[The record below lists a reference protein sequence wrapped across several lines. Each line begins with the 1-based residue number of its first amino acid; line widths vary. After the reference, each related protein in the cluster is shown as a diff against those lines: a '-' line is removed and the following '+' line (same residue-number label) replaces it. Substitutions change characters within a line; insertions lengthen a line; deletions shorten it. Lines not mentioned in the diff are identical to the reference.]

1 MVEINSKPFL
11 WYLLFKL
18 SSPPN
23 NIKKFLLLT
32 GYLQE
37 KIKNYFRDGK
47 EFGWEISYS
56 TGPSD
61 WETGRRIWE
70 ANKHLDEQFVLC
82 YSDNFAQVNLSKLYQ
97 IWENNSSSI
106 TLLITKRK
114 LEM

>member
-1 MVEINSKPFL
+1 MV
-11 WYLLFKL
+11 
-18 SSPPN
+18 
-23 NIKKFLLLT
+23 
-32 GYLQE
+32 
-37 KIKNYFRDGK
+37 KNLVG
-47 EFGWEISYS
+47 EISYS

-106 TLLITKRK
+106 TLLITRK